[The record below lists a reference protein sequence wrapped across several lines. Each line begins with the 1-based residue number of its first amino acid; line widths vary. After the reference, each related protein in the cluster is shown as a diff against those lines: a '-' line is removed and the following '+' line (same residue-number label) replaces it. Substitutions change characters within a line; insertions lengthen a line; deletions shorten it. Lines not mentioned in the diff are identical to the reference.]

1 MPNYAQAAIHIRRKK
16 EREAREKGLKAEME
30 RRNKEGDFTIQVGE
44 RTMEKLSFSLIHC
57 STWSWLKSKS

>member
-44 RTMEKLSFSLIHC
+44 RTMEKLGSS
-57 STWSWLKSKS
+57 